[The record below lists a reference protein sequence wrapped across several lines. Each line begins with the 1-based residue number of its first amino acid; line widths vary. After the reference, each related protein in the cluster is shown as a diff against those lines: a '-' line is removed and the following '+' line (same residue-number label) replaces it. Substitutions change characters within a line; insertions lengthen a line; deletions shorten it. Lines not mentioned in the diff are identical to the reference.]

1 MLHAEFWFLPFF
13 SLSSAGKLLW
23 FVNLTGL
30 VGSWFHQV
38 NMLKERNQT
47 YGTIAFVN
55 IGTDDYSPEQNNGI
69 DYETVSHPTLW
80 LCLVGVSVV

>member
-1 MLHAEFWFLPFF
+1 
-13 SLSSAGKLLW
+13 
-23 FVNLTGL
+23 
-30 VGSWFHQV
+30 
-38 NMLKERNQT
+38 MLKERNQT

-80 LCLVGVSVV
+80 LCLVGVSVVQ